1 MWNKLNEMFE
11 WKIGDRYIHYTQRGE
26 LRMGIVDRLVQIQ
39 EYETRLNCKFITL
52 ILVNDKGQQIKTDG
66 SEGFVYK
73 ISGCDELG

>member
-1 MWNKLNEMFE
+1 
-11 WKIGDRYIHYTQRGE
+11 
-26 LRMGIVDRLVQIQ
+26 
-39 EYETRLNCKFITL
+39 LNCKFITL